1 MGDGRRTNVPPPRQ
15 EPPQLRFDPSVHKP
29 PRIHVFGGTVAQY
42 IKTAPL
48 LRLMDADGV
57 EYRLID
63 SGQHA
68 FASVAVRADLGLR
81 EPDRILGEGVKDV
94 DSVGEG
100 ISWAGRLAATLVSG
114 RRLRFDVFYD
124 EPGIC
129 VVHGDTVSTLLAALM
144 AKRSGLKVA
153 HLEAGLRSNSLL
165 HPFPEEIVRVIV
177 MRLADYLFA
186 PGEASVANLRKMRV
200 KGRIVGL
207 PTNTTLEALR
217 HVLGGDLRPKEP
229 GPAIVTMHRLE
240 NLKSSRRVRDL
251 TTLVGRIAARWPTRF
266 VVHPPTKPVLER
278 SGGAE
283 SLAAL
288 AVELHGLQ
296 RHDEFAAMLRDAPLV
311 VTDGGS
317 IQEECALLG
326 VPTLLWRDRTER
338 EDGLG
343 RNVVLAHHD
352 LALAD
357 RFLADPDRY
366 RFPPVDVDVAP
377 SRMVLDALLAELP
390 KTGD

>member
-1 MGDGRRTNVPPPRQ
+1 M
-15 EPPQLRFDPSVHKP
+15 
-29 PRIHVFGGTVAQY
+29 FGGTVAQY

-48 LRLMDADGV
+48 LRLMDAMGV

-68 FASVAVRADLGLR
+68 FASLAVRADLGLR
-81 EPDRILGEGVKDV
+81 EPDRVLGEGVKDV
-94 DSVGEG
+94 DSVTAGLR
-100 ISWAGRLAATLVSG
+100 WAGGLAATLVSG
-114 RRLRFDVFYD
+114 RRLRYEVFYD

-129 VVHGDTVSTLLAALM
+129 IVHGDTVSTLLAALM
-144 AKRSGLKVA
+144 AKRAGLRVA
-153 HLEAGLRSNSLL
+153 HLEAGLRSHNLL
-165 HPFPEEIVRVIV
+165 HPFPEELVRIIV
-177 MRLADYLFA
+177 MRLAHYLFA
-186 PGEASVANLRKMRV
+186 PGEASVANLRRMRV
-200 KGRIVGL
+200 KGRVVGL

-217 HVLGGDLRPKEP
+217 HVLGGELAQKEP
-229 GPAIVTMHRLE
+229 GPVIVTMHRLE
-240 NLKSSRRVRDL
+240 NLRSGRRVRDL
-251 TTLVGRIAARWPTRF
+251 TTLVGHIVARWPTRF
-266 VVHPPTKPVLER
+266 VVHPPTRPVLEKR
-278 SGGAE
+278 GGAE

-288 AVELHGLQ
+288 GVELTGLQ
-296 RHDEFAAMLRDAPLV
+296 RHDEFGAMLRDAPLV

-352 LALAD
+352 LTVAD
-357 RFLADPDRY
+357 RFLVDPERY

-377 SRMVLDALLAELP
+377 SRIVLETLLAELP
-390 KTGD
+390 KTAD